1 MTDPTDPTGGGPDP
15 TERSER
21 AAARRRTSGQH
32 SQSARR
38 RTTGRTRRPPPG
50 RAPYRRPARPRQVR
64 TAALIGVVVAV
75 VGIGIVGAA
84 VGSPTPPGA
93 PAATDGVTISA
104 ADSAASS
111 VFCAGGASGFDGL
124 AGTTIYLTNTTSKP
138 VSGTMTSRV
147 APGTANGAT
156 STGTPGP
163 PIVLPV
169 EVPPMG
175 TTAVNPGAG
184 LGAGDVASSFVF
196 AGGGVTAN
204 QVVTGTGGWSTAPCA
219 SQVAT
224 SWYFAGG
231 STSPGNSM
239 TLDLYN
245 PTSTDA
251 VMNVSFLTASTV
263 ITPSAYQGLVVPA
276 GHLVAENVGDFVQN
290 QSEIATLVSA
300 QSTAVVADE
309 LQQWSSGS
317 TGGLALRLG
326 SPSLSTV
333 WHFAQT
339 NNSNK
344 TTVIFHVANPGT
356 QAGVATFDIGVPSA
370 SIVPIQVPVPA
381 QSVVGLI
388 TSGSSRVPSLTPY
401 TVTVRA
407 TVGMVVSRSV
417 QAPNGSSPP
426 LWGSIAGTTTTST
439 HWLVPGPGAGTAP
452 GTAHATA
459 SSLAVANSG
468 SSPAQVRVT
477 TLGTGTTVGS
487 FTVAPG
493 SLAVLGPNVIAG
505 LQVYDVSST
514 QPVTVEEDDNPS
526 GAPGVVASSGMPFS
540 S

>member
-1 MTDPTDPTGGGPDP
+1 MSYPTDPTG
-15 TERSER
+15 R
-21 AAARRRTSGQH
+21 AAARRRQAGRH

-38 RTTGRTRRPPPG
+38 RQAGH
-50 RAPYRRPARPRQVR
+50 ALYRREANPIRVR
-64 TAALIGVVVAV
+64 VAALIGVV
-75 VGIGIVGAA
+75 AA
-84 VGSPTPPGA
+84 VTGIWIVSVAAGA
-93 PAATDGVTISA
+93 PTRRATPAVTDGVAISA
-104 ADSAASS
+104 ADATSS
-111 VFCAGGASGFDGL
+111 SLFCAGGASGFGGL
-124 AGTTIYLTNTTSKP
+124 AGTTIYLTNTTTKA
-138 VSGTMTSRV
+138 VTGVMTARV
-147 APGTANGAT
+147 APGTGSGAT

-163 PIVLPV
+163 PTVRPV
-169 EVPPMG
+169 QIPPMG
-175 TTAVNPGAG
+175 TTAINPGTG
-184 LGAGDVASSFVF
+184 LPAGDVAASFVF

-239 TLDLYN
+239 TLDLFN

-251 VMNVSFLTASTV
+251 VMNVSFLTASGV

-276 GHLVAENVGDFVQN
+276 GHVVAENVGDFVQN
-290 QSEIATLVSA
+290 QGEIATVISA

-326 SPSLSTV
+326 SPSPSTV

-339 NNSNK
+339 TNPNK
-344 TTVIFHVANPGT
+344 GTVTFHVANPGT

-381 QSVVGLI
+381 QSVVALI
-388 TSGSSRVPSLTPY
+388 ASASSRLPRTSPY
-401 TVTVRA
+401 AVTVKA
-407 TVGMVVSRSV
+407 SVGMVVSRSV
-417 QAPNGSSPP
+417 QAPNGSAPP

-452 GTAHATA
+452 GTPRATA
-459 SSLAVANSG
+459 GSLAVANSG

-477 TLGTGTTVGS
+477 TLGTGTVVGS

-505 LQVYDVSST
+505 LQVYDVT
-514 QPVTVEEDDNPS
+514 ANQPVIVEEDDNPS
-526 GAPGVVASSGMPFS
+526 GAPGVVSSAGMPFS

>member
-1 MTDPTDPTGGGPDP
+1 MSYPTDPSG
-15 TERSER
+15 R
-21 AAARRRTSGQH
+21 AAARRRRAGRH

-38 RTTGRTRRPPPG
+38 QAGHTL
-50 RAPYRRPARPRQVR
+50 YRREANPIQVR
-64 TAALIGVVVAV
+64 IAALVGVV
-75 VGIGIVGAA
+75 AA
-84 VGSPTPPGA
+84 VTGIWIVSVAAGA
-93 PAATDGVTISA
+93 PTRPAAAVATDGVSIAA
-104 ADSAASS
+104 ADASS
-111 VFCAGGASGFDGL
+111 SSLFCAGGASGFGGL
-124 AGTTIYLTNTTSKP
+124 AGTTIYLTNTTP
-138 VSGTMTSRV
+138 QAVTGVMTARV
-147 APGTANGAT
+147 APGTGSGAT

-163 PIVLPV
+163 PTVRPV
-169 EVPPMG
+169 QIPPMG
-175 TTAVNPGAG
+175 TTAINPGTG
-184 LGAGDVASSFVF
+184 LAAGDVAASFVF

-231 STSPGNSM
+231 STSPGNAL
-239 TLDLYN
+239 TLDLFN

-251 VMNVSFLTASTV
+251 VMNVSFLTAAGV

-276 GHLVAENVGDFVQN
+276 GHVVAENVGDFVQN
-290 QSEIATLVSA
+290 QGEIGTMISA

-326 SPSLSTV
+326 SPSPATV

-339 NNSNK
+339 TNPGK
-344 TTVIFHVANPGT
+344 ATVTFHVANPGS

-381 QSVVGLI
+381 QSEVALI
-388 TSGSSRVPSLTPY
+388 ASASSRLPRTEPY
-401 TVTVRA
+401 SVTVKA
-407 TVGMVVSRSV
+407 SVGMVVSRSV
-417 QAPNGSSPP
+417 QAPNGSAPP
-426 LWGSIAGTTTTST
+426 LWGSISGTTTTSP

-452 GTAHATA
+452 GTPRATA
-459 SSLAVANSG
+459 GSLAVANSG

-477 TLGTGTTVGS
+477 TLGTGTVVSS
-487 FTVAPG
+487 FSVAPG

-505 LQVYDVSST
+505 LQVYDVKST

-526 GAPGVVASSGMPFS
+526 GAPGVVSSAGMPFS